1 MQIPKALLHCL
12 HDRLG
17 LNPTSINTQSLIN
30 GISQRMKACRCDD
43 VEHYAQIVQGDSHE
57 FLHLVEVVVV
67 PETSFFR
74 HPAAFQHLRQLAQQH
89 GTDSPLRILC
99 LPSSTGEEPYS
110 VAMCLLQAGFAPDA
124 FSIDAVDVSAEALKR
139 ARTGLFQ
146 QFSFR
151 GDMVQSYM
159 HYFCVTAQGYHIA
172 PEVQQCVRFHQVNIL
187 DESRLLAM
195 GRYPIVFC
203 RNLMIYLHADARLQ
217 AAKTLSRMLEEGG
230 TLFSGNAENSVV
242 WHGYFQSQRVAM
254 TFAMSHADPLTSTR
268 RLSITKQ
275 KKPVRP
281 AVIARPVTKPVV
293 AISPCYTLASIHSA
307 ANKGNI
313 TAVIEQC
320 EALLQQQPQ
329 TAELYFYL
337 ALAHESEGRLTQAVK
352 KLRQAVYLQPSY
364 QEALQHLAL
373 LLDVQGEAQ
382 AAKRVRQRLVTVR
395 EHAAS

>member
-1 MQIPKALLHCL
+1 MQIPEALLHCL

-17 LNPTSINTQSLIN
+17 LNPTSINAQSLIN
-30 GISQRMKACRCDD
+30 GISQRMKACGCDD
-43 VEHYAQIVQGDSHE
+43 ATSYAQFVQHDHHE

-89 GTDSPLRILC
+89 GNDTPLRILC

-110 VAMCLLQAGFAPDA
+110 VAMCLLQAGFAADT
-124 FSIDAVDVSAEALKR
+124 FSIDAVDVSSEALKR
-139 ARTGLFQ
+139 ARAGVFQ

-159 HYFCVTAQGYHIA
+159 HYFNVTAQGYQIA
-172 PEVQQCVRFHQVNIL
+172 SEVQQCVRFLQANIL
-187 DESRLLAM
+187 DDKKLLAM
-195 GRYPIVFC
+195 GRYPIIFC

-230 TLFSGNAENSVV
+230 TLFSGNAENSTV

-254 TFAMSHADPLTSTR
+254 TFAMSHADPSLTSTR
-268 RLSITKQ
+268 RMSVTKPC
-275 KKPVRP
+275 KPVRP
-281 AVIARPVTKPVV
+281 VIAPAKSKAAP
-293 AISPCYTLASIHSA
+293 AIAPCYTLASVQQA
-307 ANKGNI
+307 ANQGRNS
-313 TAVIEQC
+313 AVIEQC
-320 EALLQQQPQ
+320 EALLRQQPQ

-337 ALAHESEGRLTQAVK
+337 ALAHESEGRPAQAIK

-373 LLDVQGEAQ
+373 LLDVQGEAM
-382 AAKRVRQRLVTVR
+382 AAKRVRQRLMMVR
-395 EHAAS
+395 EHAIE